1 MSAPPFTVREAGA
14 ADLPLLA
21 LWLGLQV
28 PHLALPE
35 TPHEHLLV
43 AHDAQGLP
51 RATLRLVPAIG
62 LRLPR
67 PCYHVGCV
75 VHAAPDLGLF
85 HQQPTLLLGHDLTG
99 AAELADT
106 AHDGHLG
113 EAELQA
119 AWQALVASAL
129 GLIAA
134 EPARFGHRL
143 VAELPGTT
151 DAAGQ
156 SPFWQGLGRHFY
168 AGDPQAALAEHG
180 RAWVSH
186 VAALMPR
193 HPLLASLLSDA
204 AQAALGVADAS
215 AAGLQAVLRSR
226 GLRSAQH
233 VRIDDGGP
241 ILEAAVSDLLSP
253 R

>member
-1 MSAPPFTVREAGA
+1 MNSTTFTVREATA

-21 LWLGLQV
+21 LWLGAQV

-35 TPHEHLLV
+35 APHEHLLV
-43 AHDAQGLP
+43 AQDAQGRP

-106 AHDGHLG
+106 AHDGQL
-113 EAELQA
+113 EEPALQQ
-119 AWQALVASAL
+119 AWQTLVESAL
-129 GLIAA
+129 GFIAA
-134 EPARFGHRL
+134 EPARYGTRL
-143 VAELPGTT
+143 VAELPGVT

-168 AGDPQAALAEHG
+168 TGDPQAAQGEHG

-193 HPLLASLLSDA
+193 HPLLASLLPEA
-204 AQAALGVADAS
+204 AQAAVGMAAES
-215 AAGLQAVLRSR
+215 AEALQDVLLAR
-226 GLRSAQH
+226 GLRPAQH

-241 ILEAAVSDLLSP
+241 ILEAAVSDLLPP